1 MSRPAAFLDR
11 DGTMNVDVGY
21 LSRLEEL
28 ELYPYTADAIRLLR
42 RAGFAVVVVTNQGG
56 IGRRMITAPFVERLH
71 EEIARRL
78 DAAGA
83 HVDGWYSCPH
93 HPAALEPTLRVAD
106 CRCRKPAPGMIEDAA
121 RDLDLDPS
129 RSWVVG
135 DKWLDVDLGHAV
147 GARSILVRTGWGAE
161 QEAARPAGQRVE
173 AICDS
178 LAAAVALILGTSG
191 RVNAQAR
198 R

>member
-1 MSRPAAFLDR
+1 MSRPAVFLDR

-28 ELYPYTADAIRLLR
+28 ALYPYTADAIRLLR

-56 IGRRMITAPFVERLH
+56 IGRRMITAPFVQRLH
-71 EEIARRL
+71 AEIARRL

-83 HVDGWYSCPH
+83 HVDGWYFCPH
-93 HPAALEPTLRVAD
+93 HPAALEPSLRVSD

-121 RDLDLDPS
+121 RDLALDPA

-147 GARSILVRTGWGAE
+147 GGRSILVRTGWGAE
-161 QEAARPAGQRVE
+161 QEAARRAGQRVE
-173 AICDS
+173 AVCDT
-178 LAAAVALILGTSG
+178 LADAVALILRESG
-191 RVNAQAR
+191 R
-198 R
+198 